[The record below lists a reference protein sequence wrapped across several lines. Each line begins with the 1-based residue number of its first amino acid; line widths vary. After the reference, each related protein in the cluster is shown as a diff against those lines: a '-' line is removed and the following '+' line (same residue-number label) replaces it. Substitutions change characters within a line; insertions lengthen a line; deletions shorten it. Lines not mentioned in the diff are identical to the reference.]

1 MEKEKKWTK
10 HEIIYG
16 CISALIIILF
26 LCLPILHIDTIRD
39 DFNIN
44 GFKILAGSYDKL
56 PSPTDENVLITTIV
70 LKTSAANFLAILMPI
85 GGFLFYKIV
94 SSKPAKRFASF
105 ICNAIGLV
113 YITLIPVFA
122 FYWRN
127 LNYGNIDIT
136 KIWGWFVVVI
146 IYLAYV
152 VILFIDLVKIIKK
165 EKKNYQEKR

>member
-85 GGFLFYKIV
+85 GGFLFYK
-94 SSKPAKRFASF
+94 FHLT
-105 ICNAIGLV
+105 N
-113 YITLIPVFA
+113 
-122 FYWRN
+122 
-127 LNYGNIDIT
+127 D
-136 KIWGWFVVVI
+136 
-146 IYLAYV
+146 
-152 VILFIDLVKIIKK
+152 
-165 EKKNYQEKR
+165 